1 MKASR
6 RRILRLAA
14 GAVALPA
21 ISRNLFA
28 QSYPVRPL
36 RWIVGFAAG
45 GGGDII
51 TRIMAAWLAERLGQS
66 VVVENRPGGAS
77 NISVQQVANAPADGY
92 TLLWLAS
99 SAAINASLYD
109 SLPFNLVR
117 DIAPIAGL
125 VDFPLVMVAN
135 PSLPAKTIPELIA
148 LAKAEPGKI
157 TIGSYGTGSTSHV
170 AGELFKMMAGINMI
184 HVPYRGGAPMMTDIM
199 AGQVQV
205 GIDVSTGAR
214 PPVQSG
220 AVRALGICGAR
231 SSMFPGVPS
240 IGESVPGYDASAWGG
255 AGTTRGTPPEIIER
269 LNRELNA
276 GLANPA
282 VKARLADVATTPLVF
297 ATKEFEGL
305 CGGRSREVEQ
315 GHQARR
321 NQAHVVGLA
330 LRADRGCAV
339 LGGARQLSVNLSRKK

>member
-1 MKASR
+1 MKHSR

-14 GAVALPA
+14 SAVALPA
-21 ISRNLFA
+21 IARGAFA
-28 QSYPVRPL
+28 QSYPTRQL

-51 TRIMAAWLAERLGQS
+51 SRIMAAWLAERLGQP
-66 VVVENRPGGAS
+66 VIVENRPGAGS
-77 NISVQQVANAPADGY
+77 NVSVQQIANSPPDGY
-92 TLLWLAS
+92 SLLWLAS

-135 PSLPAKTIPELIA
+135 PSVPAKTIPELIA

-157 TIGSYGTGSTSHV
+157 TLASYGVGSTSHV
-170 AGELFKMMAGINMI
+170 AGELFKMMTGTNMI
-184 HVPYRGGAPMMTDIM
+184 HVPYRGGAPMITDLIG
-199 AGQVQV
+199 GQVQV
-205 GIDVSTGAR
+205 GIDVSTTSR

-220 AVRALGICGAR
+220 ALRALGLCGPR
-231 SSMFPGVPS
+231 SGMFPDVAS
-240 IGESVPGYDASAWGG
+240 IGESVPGYDASAWAGVG
-255 AGTTRGTPPEIIER
+255 AARGTPPEIIER

-297 ATKEFEGL
+297 TAKEFDAYVTA
-305 CGGRSREVEQ
+305 EVEKW
-315 GHQARR
+315 GK
-321 NQAHVVGLA
+321 VIKLA
-330 LRADRGCAV
+330 GIKPA
-339 LGGARQLSVNLSRKK
+339 

>member
-1 MKASR
+1 MKISR

-21 ISRNLFA
+21 IARDALA
-28 QSYPVRPL
+28 QSYPVKPL

-51 TRIMAAWLAERLGQS
+51 SRIMAAWLAERLGQP

-77 NISVQQVANAPADGY
+77 NISVQHVANSPADGY
-92 TLLWLAS
+92 TLLWLPS

-117 DIAPIAGL
+117 DIVPVAGL
-125 VDFPLVMVAN
+125 VDFPLVMEAN
-135 PSLPAKTIPELIA
+135 PALPAKTIPELIA

-157 TIGSYGTGSTSHV
+157 TLASYGTGSTSHV
-170 AGELFKMMAGINMI
+170 AGELFQMMAGIKMI
-184 HVPYRGGAPMMTDIM
+184 HVPYRGGAPMTTDLIG
-199 AGQVQV
+199 GQVQV

-220 AVRALGICGAR
+220 SLRGLGICGAR
-231 SSMFPGVPS
+231 TSMFPDVPS
-240 IGESVPGYDASAWGG
+240 IGESVPGYEASAWGG
-255 AGTTRGTPPEIIER
+255 VGATRGTPPEIIER

-282 VKARLADVATTPLVF
+282 VKARLADVATTPLVYSAKAF
-297 ATKEFEGL
+297 DAYVTA
-305 CGGRSREVEQ
+305 EVEKWSK
-315 GHQARR
+315 
-321 NQAHVVGLA
+321 VVKLA
-330 LRADRGCAV
+330 GIKPA
-339 LGGARQLSVNLSRKK
+339 